1 MTSNLRKAAAVA
13 LAALLFLGCF
23 PAAAAA
29 LYAPLPQAPRIV
41 TTMYPTD
48 DVVIADIVLTESP
61 YEADSTGLTDCTQV
75 IQQALDD
82 CYDAGGGTVFLPA
95 GRYLVTG
102 PVKIPAFVTLRGDW
116 QNPDTGNDYGTIIL
130 ADVPSVD
137 APTPGLFTVGG
148 SAGAMGLTVYYPD
161 QSLDGVKPYPF
172 TFYVAGGGADFM
184 LQSIMNC
191 TVLNGYRGLGVC
203 VAGEG
208 HEMMTAE
215 NFKGT
220 FLRVGAEAYNQSDVG
235 TWKNVSISNKY
246 WAEAG
251 AGLAPADKD
260 ALDAYTKANA
270 DGLVLG
276 DLEWTEFANLSVSG
290 CKTGV
295 RIVKGKRIEF
305 AGSMVGV
312 NIADCVTGLLVESI
326 DSRWGMA
333 VAGGSIAGSGA
344 AIENNSKGYVKLADV
359 ALDGKVKGCGKVV
372 QYEADLSDSNIDFN
386 RAPVKCAA
394 RLIVVDADNNRE
406 SDISAVLQEALDE
419 AGSQGGGVV
428 YLPAGRYLL
437 QQPVIVPAGVEL
449 RGSGSTP
456 TREQPGTSRGTLIYA
471 DWGEAATDEAANTG
485 QALITLN
492 GANAGLRNVRFVYP
506 NNIFING
513 VKPYNYTVRGAAEGV
528 YAVNVCFTG
537 SYNGVDFRGC
547 DDHFIK
553 KLVGVCYSN
562 TMAVG
567 GKNGMVEGCLQ
578 NANIAFRN
586 DFQIDD
592 WPVGEGQLFDTLI
605 NPITRKMSVIIYA
618 AQAENQIVLNT
629 FAYGAKHFLVSS
641 DSGVCLVN
649 VGADNLLEN
658 SPMLVTDGGS
668 VLAVNMMRWNGCSF
682 QNDGTELTT
691 LRLYNRLTI
700 NQKYEPTLD
709 STPRANF
716 LNWLAGILNPLADF
730 WNRINPF

>member
-1 MTSNLRKAAAVA
+1 MMSKLRKAAAA
-13 LAALLFLGCF
+13 ILAALLFIGCF

-41 TTMYPTD
+41 ATVYPTD
-48 DVVIADIVLTESP
+48 DIVIADIVLTEAP
-61 YEADSTGLTDCTQV
+61 YLADGTGLTDCTQV
-75 IQQALDD
+75 IQQALND

-95 GRYLVTG
+95 GRYLVTDSI
-102 PVKIPAFVTLRGDW
+102 KIPAFVTLRGDW
-116 QNPDTGNDYGTIIL
+116 QDPDEGNGYGTIIL
-130 ADVPSVD
+130 ADVPSID
-137 APTPGLFTVGG
+137 TPTPGLFTVGG
-148 SAGAMGLTVYYPD
+148 SAGAMGLTVYYPE
-161 QSLDGVKPYPF
+161 QSLEDVKPYPF
-172 TFYVAGGGADFM
+172 TFYVAGGGGADFM

-220 FLRVGAEAYNQSDVG
+220 FLHVGAEAYNQSDVG
-235 TWKNVSISNKY
+235 TWKNISISNKY

-251 AGLAPADKD
+251 GGLAPADRE

-290 CKTGV
+290 CRTGV
-295 RIVKGKRIEF
+295 RIVKGSRIEF
-305 AGSMVGV
+305 AGSMYHV

-333 VAGGSIAGSGA
+333 VANGSIAGSNA
-344 AIENNSKGYVKLADV
+344 AVENNSGGYVKLADV
-359 ALDGKVKGCGKVV
+359 ALEGKIKGCGKVV
-372 QYEADLSDSNIDFN
+372 QYEADLSGLDIDFN

-394 RLIVVDADNNRE
+394 RLIVVDTDNNRE
-406 SDISAVLQEALDE
+406 SDISTTLQQALDE
-419 AGSQGGGVV
+419 ARGLGGGVV

-437 QQPVIVPAGVEL
+437 QQPVSVPTGVEL

-456 TREQPGTSRGTLIYA
+456 TREQPGTSLGTLIYA
-471 DWGEAATDEAANTG
+471 DWGEAATDDAANIG
-485 QALITLN
+485 QDLITLA
-492 GANAGLRNVRFVYP
+492 GENAGLRNVRFVYP
-506 NNIFING
+506 NNIFLGG
-513 VKPYNYTVRGAAEGV
+513 VKPYNYTVRGAARGV
-528 YAVNVCFTG
+528 YAINVCFTG

-547 DDHFIK
+547 DDHLIK
-553 KLVGVCYSN
+553 KLVGVCYNN

-586 DFQIDD
+586 DFQIDG
-592 WPVGEGQLFDTLI
+592 WPVGEQQLFDTLI
-605 NPITRKMSVIIYA
+605 NPITRKMSVIIRA
-618 AQAENQIVLNT
+618 AQAENQTVLNT

-641 DSGVCLVN
+641 DSGVRLVN
-649 VGADNLLEN
+649 IGADNLLEN
-658 SPMLVTDGGS
+658 SPMLRAVGGS
-668 VLAVNMMRWNGCSF
+668 VLAVNMMRYNGYSF
-682 QNDGTELTT
+682 QNDGADLT
-691 LRLYNRLTI
+691 LCNRLTI

-709 STPRANF
+709 STPRAKF

-730 WNRINPF
+730 WNRVNPF